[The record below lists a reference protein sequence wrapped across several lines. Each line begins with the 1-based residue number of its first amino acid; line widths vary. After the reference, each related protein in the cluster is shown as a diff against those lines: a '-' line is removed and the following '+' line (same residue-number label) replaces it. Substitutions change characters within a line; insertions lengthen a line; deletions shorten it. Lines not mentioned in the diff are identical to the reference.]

1 MDNYKIEVK
10 DEAESKEAQELFF
23 ELGYSWLCCGKY
35 YNRIGNY
42 TFITAYPDE
51 MLLRMGWGGDTDKEL
66 TLPQLRDLVAQSK
79 SNLREY
85 LDSNDNYKLCLINPS
100 EAAHWMIEVPEGAE
114 FYMQMRVGLKV
125 GSQFFFKFDDE
136 DLRVLLG
143 SGWQHASYD
152 SIQEY
157 VDEGD
162 QLLWSRETVKKDPT
176 LISGADAKLV
186 EQAKKFITSDH
197 LNRFEAAEAHLEG
210 HPVQFMLA
218 NGDFIDITSDT
229 TLGIFEKDGGYSFR
243 LKPQTIKL
251 ELELPK
257 PFEPEEGEKYWWI
270 NPNAKLG
277 YEWDTN
283 DLERTDFNRI
293 AMSVWRTEDEIK
305 QVVEQLRKIR
315 GTNS

>member
-1 MDNYKIEVK
+1 MDNYKIKVN

-66 TLPQLRDLVAQSK
+66 TLPQLRDLVVLKRNDVKDKTHRDKRDESIYLTSDKVIYYWQGEWCKSAINK
-79 SNLREY
+79 SNDYE
-85 LDSNDNYKLCLINPS
+85 NYIANSLTPIAKPQ
-100 EAAHWMIEVPEGAE
+100 APA
-114 FYMQMRVGLKV
+114 
-125 GSQFFFKFDDE
+125 
-136 DLRVLLG
+136 
-143 SGWQHASYD
+143 
-152 SIQEY
+152 
-157 VDEGD
+157 
-162 QLLWSRETVKKDPT
+162 
-176 LISGADAKLV
+176 LISGAEAKL
-186 EQAKKFITSDH
+186 AW
-197 LNRFEAAEAHLEG
+197 
-210 HPVQFMLA
+210 A
-218 NGDFIDITSDT
+218 NGVDIQIKIVNCVNWYDLDESKYNLD
-229 TLGIFEKDGGYSFR
+229 IFDNVRVDFR

-293 AMSVWRTEDEIK
+293 AMSVWRTEEEIK